1 MQVEL
6 TKNDCATLKR
16 VIKMAIEE
24 YNRYE
29 SIDCRLGSYE
39 PGKYDK
45 KIAELKKIKSKL

>member
-29 SIDCRLGSYE
+29 FVDRRIGSYE